1 MTTDEI
7 RGLSQE
13 DLNGRILEMEEELFR
28 LKIQNATGQ
37 LENPLQVRH
46 LRRDLARCKTIRRE
60 AQPPQK
66 ENR

>member
-46 LRRDLARCKTIRRE
+46 RRRDLARCKTIRRE
-60 AQPPQK
+60 AQLRPQ